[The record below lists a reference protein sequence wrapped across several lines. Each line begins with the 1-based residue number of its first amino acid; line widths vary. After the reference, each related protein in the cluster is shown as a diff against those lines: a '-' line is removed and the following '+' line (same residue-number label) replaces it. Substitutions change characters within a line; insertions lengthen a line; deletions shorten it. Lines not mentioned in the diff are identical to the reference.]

1 MTTTNEVSWLV
12 EKRVANTDHWG
23 VVSKADSRSAAVAA
37 ARGVEGGECTGVRVT
52 GPGPYATHE
61 VVRGC

>member
-1 MTTTNEVSWLV
+1 MTTINEVSWLV

-23 VVSKADSRSAAVAA
+23 VVAKADSRSAAYAA
-37 ARGVEGGECTGVRVT
+37 ARCVEGGECTGVRVV
-52 GPGPYATHE
+52 GPGPYATPD